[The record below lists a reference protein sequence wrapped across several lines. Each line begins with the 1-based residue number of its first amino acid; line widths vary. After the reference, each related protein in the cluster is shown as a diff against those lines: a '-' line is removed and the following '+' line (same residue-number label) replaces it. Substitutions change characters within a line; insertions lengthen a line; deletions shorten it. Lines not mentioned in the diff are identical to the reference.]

1 MPQVIVDRKAHHPRP
16 ARQYPD
22 LIAQLAGHGEPG
34 VSYRRVGALWLPP
47 ADSTDQD
54 AALTA
59 TARRLTTRRANAPEI
74 GDVEILTHAS
84 TLFPPLRPD
93 TPAVHIAGAAR
104 VDGRR
109 LAAALTRASVRLGTQ
124 VRTGHA
130 VLKYRT
136 GRVHAV
142 ALNSEHLP
150 ADAVVA
156 ATGAQAAAF
165 DVAPFGPQR

>member
-1 MPQVIVDRKAHHPRP
+1 MASPASPTAVSAPRSSP
-16 ARQYPD
+16 P
-22 LIAQLAGHGEPG
+22 P
-34 VSYRRVGALWLPP
+34 RVGALCPPP

-54 AALTA
+54 AALPA
-59 TARRLTTRRANAPEI
+59 TARRLTPRRANAPEI